1 MRLPNAEN
9 AFIDVRKLTAYVLD
23 AADTRGRH
31 KARVFA
37 AALGFTFENAGELRT
52 AILNAVPDGECT
64 IGELDFYGQRYRV
77 DCKIKTE
84 MGESVVRTAWI
95 IRRDED
101 FPRMTTCFVRK
112 ERR

>member
-1 MRLPNAEN
+1 MRLPNVEN
-9 AFIDVRKLTAYVLD
+9 ALIDVRKLTEYILD
-23 AADTRGRH
+23 TADARGRH

-37 AALGFTFENAGELRT
+37 AALGFTVENAGELRT
-52 AILNAVPDGECT
+52 AILKAVPDGECI

-84 MGESVVRTAWI
+84 TGEAVVRTAWI
-95 IRRDED
+95 VRRDEN